1 MIARYWYSSNELCSD
16 DQGDVPHLW
25 ETRYMTATAL
35 LSTDQSKLF
44 FGNSH
49 MFDLVVE
56 IVRIDGEFS
65 AKLLV
70 ERTRLPNSIV
80 TSLMKKLRDADFI
93 TFVGTAPGERTRP
106 YVINENPWWDAARQ
120 YA

>member
-1 MIARYWYSSNELCSD
+1 
-16 DQGDVPHLW
+16 
-25 ETRYMTATAL
+25 MTATAL

-49 MFDLVVE
+49 MFDVVVE

-65 AKLLV
+65 AKQLTT
-70 ERTRLPNSIV
+70 RTGLPNSIV
-80 TSLMKKLRDADFI
+80 TSLLRKLREADFI
-93 TFVGTAPGERTRP
+93 TFVGSSPGERIRP
-106 YVINENPWWDAARQ
+106 YVINENPWWEAARQ

>member
-1 MIARYWYSSNELCSD
+1 MLLSHTVDALVVYM
-16 DQGDVPHLW
+16 W
-25 ETRYMTATAL
+25 ETRFMTATTL

-49 MFDLVVE
+49 MFGLVVE
-56 IVRIDGEFS
+56 IVRIDGEFT

-70 ERTRLPNSIV
+70 ERTGLPNSIV
-80 TSLMKKLRDADFI
+80 TSLIRKLREANFI
-93 TFVGTAPGERTRP
+93 TFIGTVPGERVRP

-120 YA
+120 YE